1 MAQHNELG
9 KEGEKIAIDYLLK
22 KGYSILETN
31 YRFLKAE
38 IDIIAKNKDEIIG
51 IEVKTRTSNYFG
63 NPQDFINAKKVKLL
77 VLALD
82 NYINENDI
90 ACEARFD
97 IIAII
102 KNKSTFEIE
111 HLKDA
116 FLYF

>member
-1 MAQHNELG
+1 MAKHNELG

-22 KGYSILETN
+22 KGYSILATN

-38 IDIIAKNKDEIIG
+38 VDIIAKSKNEIIG
-51 IEVKTRTSNYFG
+51 IEVKTRASNYFG
-63 NPQDFINAKKVKLL
+63 NPQEFINAKKIKLL

-82 NYINENDI
+82 NYINDNDLD
-90 ACEARFD
+90 CEARLD
-97 IIAII
+97 IIAIV
-102 KNKSTFEIE
+102 KNKNTFQIE